1 MSYFNDTEIKTGL
14 YLLLQALFKWV
25 LHFNASLVSWDLF
38 YVLDKCPRNADKLPI
53 VVLFSL

>member
-25 LHFNASLVSWDLF
+25 LHFYASLVDLF